1 MAEATLH
8 SGFVALIGR
17 PNVGKSTLLNA
28 LLGEKLAIVSPKPQT
43 TRHRILGVLHRPDAQ
58 VMFLDSPGF
67 HEPQHA
73 LGRQMMEAAKAVLE
87 EADVIVVLIDAQ
99 RGITHDDERVFAQ
112 VKRALHQPAL
122 SGGKRTAL
130 LVINKVDLVK
140 KPRLL
145 PVIEAGVT
153 QHGFTECIPISALT
167 GVQLEALLARII
179 AYLPEGP
186 PWYEPGQR
194 TDQTASQRAGEL
206 IREQVLLATHEEV
219 PHAVAVRIDQIEEGP
234 KLTSIQATIIVDR
247 PGQKAI
253 VIGKGGAMLKSI
265 GMKARAQLEPLLGR
279 KVFLGLWVKVIP
291 GWRSNERLLRELG
304 YTAADSET

>member
-1 MAEATLH
+1 MADTALR

-43 TRHRILGVLHRPDAQ
+43 TRHRILGILHRPDAQ

-73 LGRQMMEAAKAVLE
+73 LGRQMMEAAKSVLE

-99 RGITHDDERVFAQ
+99 RGITAEDLRVFVQ
-112 VKRALHQPAL
+112 VKRALEQPAL

-167 GVQLEALLARII
+167 GVQLEPLLARII

-186 PWYEPGQR
+186 QWYEPHQH
-194 TDQTASQRAGEL
+194 TDQTAAQRAGEL
-206 IREQVLLATHEEV
+206 IREQVLLATREEV

-234 KLTSIQATIIVDR
+234 KLTSIQATIVVDR

-253 VIGKGGAMLKSI
+253 VIGKGGLMLKSI

-304 YTAADSET
+304 YTSAEGAR